1 MQLIDEYRSIEDLRS
16 WVACEGVEYVAYRLW
31 DDEFFGQYDE
41 EEIVQEILKILGISG
56 L

>member
-1 MQLIDEYRSIEDLRS
+1 MQLIDEYRSVEDLRS
-16 WVACEGVEYVAYRLW
+16 WVAVDGVEYVAYRLW

-41 EEIVQEILKILGISG
+41 QEILLEIVRLLG